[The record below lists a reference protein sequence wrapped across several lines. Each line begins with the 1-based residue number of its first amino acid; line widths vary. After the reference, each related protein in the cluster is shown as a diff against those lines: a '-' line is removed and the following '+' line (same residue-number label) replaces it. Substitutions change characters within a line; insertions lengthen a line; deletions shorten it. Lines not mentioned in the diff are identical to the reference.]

1 MQNHKP
7 YLNQEGKAPNLSGQT
22 LRFLIKQAERTGRPL
37 KAYLRLVGYS
47 GDADRLSREVQQSK
61 EEHLSSGTLASPELS
76 VGRPNSSNDSHP
88 LGLTVASARRS
99 VRDVM
104 EKYRSEAWRWRLRAE
119 VLEAYGLDP
128 KGRDA
133 TARLARLLFDLA
145 LDVAIHRYSGHARR
159 VTVATLMLPT
169 ELLAAHL
176 EVRRETIWRALKGLK
191 GAGFV
196 DARAW
201 RTTSKGETRAA
212 GTLFAVRLKPGP
224 RARLTFDEFKHP
236 WRDLDGDRA
245 RGRTAWAWIQ
255 KGARPS
261 YDVLLAWAL
270 GDPLAPGEEPVPH
283 LALYDIYALPGMLP
297 HEAVGMVTA
306 LAEYLARE
314 MNDDHSRAFYAK
326 LLWKVVYLEI
336 GAEALII
343 QIERV
348 LAEAKEGWA
357 RKPGA
362 LLAFRLSGLGR

>member
-1 MQNHKP
+1 MKNHKP
-7 YLNQEGKAPNLSGQT
+7 NPDHNESKA
-22 LRFLIKQAERTGRPL
+22 RKFLAAHARRTGRSLEELL
-37 KAYLRLVGYS
+37 KRAGLS
-47 GDADRLSREVQQSK
+47 ADAHRLSSEMQQSK
-61 EEHLSSGTLASPELS
+61 EDHLGVDTPASPGVS
-76 VGRPNSSNDSHP
+76 VGPPDPPNDSYP
-88 LGLTVASARRS
+88 LDLTVASAPRS
-99 VRDVM
+99 VQDVM
-104 EKYRSEAWRWRLRAE
+104 EKYRRRAWRRRLRAE
-119 VLEAYGLDP
+119 ALEAYGLDP

-133 TARLARLLFDLA
+133 ASRLARLLFDLA
-145 LDVAIHRYSGHARR
+145 LDVALSRYPGHGRR

-176 EVRRETIWRALKGLK
+176 GVARETIWRALEKLK

-224 RARLTFDEFKHP
+224 RARLTFDDFKHP

-245 RGRTAWAWIQ
+245 RGRTAWAWAQ
-255 KGARPS
+255 AGRRPG

-270 GDPLAPGEEPVPH
+270 GKRVAPGEDPAPPP
-283 LALYDIYALPGMLP
+283 ALDDIHALPGMLP
-297 HEAVGMVTA
+297 HEAAGMVTA
-306 LAEYLARE
+306 LAEYLARK

-326 LLWKVVYLEI
+326 LLWKVVHLELRP
-336 GAEALII
+336 EVLIT
-343 QIERV
+343 QIDRV

-362 LLAFRLSGLGR
+362 VLASRLAA